1 MRRDMEE
8 KIKFN
13 PDKKFDIQLSA
24 SLIAE
29 RKLGDLFTSAK
40 LERVDLSPEC
50 WKIEQKTESWLWER
64 TGNLCIEYR
73 NRGKL
78 SGIAST
84 EADFWIHELK
94 RDDDTLIYI
103 VIPVPHLR
111 DLCKKY
117 IKEGR
122 ARDNA
127 GDDGQSSVV
136 LVPIRDILK

>member
-1 MRRDMEE
+1 MKKSVNVLSVNQSWIDKSKKTQNNILNFKGE

-84 EADFWIHELK
+84 ETDFWIHELK
-94 RDDDTLIYI
+94 RDDDTLVYI
-103 VIPVPHLR
+103 MIPVPDRKSTRL
-111 DLCKKY
+111 
-117 IKEGR
+117 
-122 ARDNA
+122 N
-127 GDDGQSSVV
+127 SSH
-136 LVPIRDILK
+136 